1 MAYYQ
6 PQVPA
11 MLLNRLSNFSFLPPF
26 SSGSPASAGAQPGVA
41 TDGEAAGV
49 AGKRVGN
56 APVIA
61 PATDATT
68 DPSQESVHLHLD
80 SSSKAASDGT
90 YTRAGVIPDLPSSL
104 HKTPLTPAEEFV
116 AAAVK
121 NLRNYDQAK
130 INAAND
136 ALAKSGL
143 NPDGTP
149 MGAFGTIK
157 QAVSR
162 LYASA

>member
-1 MAYYQ
+1 VYYQ

-26 SSGSPASAGAQPGVA
+26 SSGSSSDPAAGAQPGVA
-41 TDGEAAGV
+41 NEAGGIV
-49 AGKRVGN
+49 GKRVGN
-56 APVIA
+56 SQAIELA
-61 PATDATT
+61 KDAAAEAA
-68 DPSQESVHLHLD
+68 QESVHLHLD
-80 SSSKAASDGT
+80 SSAKAARDGT
-90 YTRAGVIPDLPSSL
+90 YTRAGVIPDPPSSL

-116 AAAVK
+116 AAAVA

-143 NPDGTP
+143 NADGSP
-149 MGAFGTIK
+149 RSAFGSIK
-157 QAVSR
+157 QAVFR

>member
-1 MAYYQ
+1 
-6 PQVPA
+6 

-26 SSGSPASAGAQPGVA
+26 SSGSSSGPAAGAQPGIA
-41 TDGEAAGV
+41 NEAEAGGI

-56 APVIA
+56 AQAIE
-61 PATDATT
+61 PAKDAAAEAA
-68 DPSQESVHLHLD
+68 QESVHLHLD
-80 SSSKAASDGT
+80 SSSKATSDGT

-116 AAAVK
+116 AAAVA

-136 ALAKSGL
+136 TLAKSGL
-143 NPDGTP
+143 NADGSQRS
-149 MGAFGTIK
+149 AFGSIK

>member
-1 MAYYQ
+1 
-6 PQVPA
+6 

-26 SSGSPASAGAQPGVA
+26 SSGSPSGAGAGAQPGVA
-41 TDGEAAGV
+41 NDGEAAGI

-56 APVIA
+56 SQVIA

-68 DPSQESVHLHLD
+68 EPSQESVLLHLD
-80 SSSKAASDGT
+80 SSAKAASDGT

-121 NLRNYDQAK
+121 NLRAYDQAK
-130 INAAND
+130 NNAAND

-143 NPDGTP
+143 NPDGSP
-149 MGAFGTIK
+149 RGAFGSIK
-157 QAVSR
+157 QAVSK

>member
-1 MAYYQ
+1 
-6 PQVPA
+6 

-26 SSGSPASAGAQPGVA
+26 SSGSPSGAGVQPGVA
-41 TDGEAAGV
+41 NDGEAAGV
-49 AGKRVGN
+49 TGKRVGN
-56 APVIA
+56 SQVIA
-61 PATDATT
+61 PATDAPTEL
-68 DPSQESVHLHLD
+68 SQESVHLHLD

-116 AAAVK
+116 AAAVV
-121 NLRNYDQAK
+121 NLRNYDQTK

-143 NPDGTP
+143 NADGSP
-149 MGAFGTIK
+149 RGAFGSIK

>member
-1 MAYYQ
+1 
-6 PQVPA
+6 

-26 SSGSPASAGAQPGVA
+26 SSGSPSGAGAQPGVA
-41 TDGEAAGV
+41 TDGEAEGIAS
-49 AGKRVGN
+49 KRVGN
-56 APVIA
+56 AQVIA
-61 PATDATT
+61 PAMDATT
-68 DPSQESVHLHLD
+68 EAAQESVLLHLD
-80 SSSKAASDGT
+80 SSAKAASDGT

-121 NLRNYDQAK
+121 NLRAYDQAK
-130 INAAND
+130 VNAAND

-143 NPDGTP
+143 NPDGSP
-149 MGAFGTIK
+149 PGAFGSIK